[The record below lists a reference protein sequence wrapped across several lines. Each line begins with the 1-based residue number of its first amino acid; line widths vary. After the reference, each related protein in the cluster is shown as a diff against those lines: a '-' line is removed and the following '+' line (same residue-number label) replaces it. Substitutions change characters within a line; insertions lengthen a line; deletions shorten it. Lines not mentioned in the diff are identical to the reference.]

1 METETLG
8 TTESRRLHILEP
20 HEVVALYARPSFTPD
35 EQQHYFT
42 LAPAEQAACAELRSL
57 ASQVAFIL
65 QLGYFKAKQLFFAF
79 TFAEV
84 AADVAAILSRHFPT
98 TPEPAWEPLAEPTIR
113 KQRVRI
119 LELLGYRR
127 CRAAEREQA
136 ALHARKLA
144 QISSKP
150 VYIFRELLQFFA
162 EQHIVAPGYSA
173 VQNLVSHAV
182 TFEQQRLIAIL
193 QHALVAADTTALD
206 ALLAQTDERYRV
218 TWLKQEP
225 ADMTRDAMGEEIE
238 RATLLRPLAALA
250 ERVIPALAISR
261 EAVAYYASLIN
272 YYAAARLLQ
281 LDRWVIYLYLLCFV
295 YHRSRRCNDRIL
307 TALIHGVKSFAD
319 EAREKAKSQ
328 AGAQR
333 EQREKDVAKASDVLG
348 LFLVD
353 PPDPSEPFVHS
364 QARAFAILDRP
375 RLARVVAYL
384 ATNAPVDQLTL
395 QWEAIEAM
403 QQRWKT
409 TLRPLI
415 QAADLSATRAD
426 APLLEAVRFITGTL
440 GAGTSLGKRDPE
452 AFPSRWL
459 PVRQK
464 RYLYTQEP
472 GGRKQLIPDRYEF
485 LTYQRV
491 RNGVEA
497 GDVVCHCSVQF
508 RSFEDDLL
516 SDAQWQA
523 NAGLLTASGRTVLDR
538 PIREQLA
545 ELEVE
550 LEALIQE
557 VNARIAD
564 GSNTHITVRQ
574 QGGRTR
580 WTLPYPRSSESMN
593 HPIFDEIPQVDLS
606 QVLAFADEGCQ
617 MLDAFSHVLGRYSEA
632 GISPAVLRALVVAWG
647 TNMGLGRMGSI
658 SDISAHIL
666 ARASE
671 NYLSPETLKAAND
684 RVSNAIAALPITA
697 VYNLGGQRHSSSDG
711 QKFET
716 AIPTFNARSSW
727 KYFGL
732 NTGVVANTLL
742 VGNVPVNAQIIGAHE
757 HESYYVLD
765 LLLNNT
771 TTLQPAIHSTDTHG
785 TNQVNFALLHVFGFQ
800 FAPRY
805 RNVPEKVEKGLYG
818 FQHPRAYGELLLRP
832 IRKLKTELIFEEWD
846 NLRRI
851 FASLALKT
859 TTQSII
865 VRKLNAYA
873 RRNKT
878 SQALQEY
885 DHIFR
890 SRYLLR
896 YIDSPPLRQF
906 VQRALNRGENYHQL
920 RRAVSHA
927 NFGKLRYRTAEEQVL
942 WSECNRLLTNCIIY
956 YNSVILSRI
965 LEAKL
970 AAGDTVGAE
979 RLAHVSPVAWQHI
992 NFYGRYEF
1000 TTRASPI
1007 DIDALVAT
1015 AAQRPIPDGGEGLEM
1030 V

>member
-20 HEVVALYARPSFTPD
+20 HEVAALYARPNFTPN

-42 LAPAEQAACAELRSL
+42 LTPAEQAACAELRSL

-84 AADVAAILSRHFPT
+84 ADDIAAILARHFPT
-98 TPEPAWEPLAEPTIR
+98 ATQPAWEPLAEPTIR
-113 KQRVRI
+113 KQRARI
-119 LELLGYRR
+119 LELLDYRR
-127 CRAAEREQA
+127 CRVTERKQA

-162 EQHIVAPGYSA
+162 EQRIVAPGYSA
-173 VQNLVSHAV
+173 IQNLVSQAV

-193 QHALVAADTTALD
+193 QQALAAADTTALD

-218 TWLKQEP
+218 TWLKQQP

-238 RATLLRPLAALA
+238 RATLLRPLATLA
-250 ERVIPALAISR
+250 ERIIPALAISR

-307 TALIHGVKSFAD
+307 TALIHGVKSFTD

-333 EQREKDVAKASDVLG
+333 EQREEDVAKASDVLG
-348 LFLVD
+348 LFLID
-353 PPDPSEPFVHS
+353 PPDPGEPFVRS

-384 ATNAPVDQLTL
+384 ATRAPVDQLTL

-403 QQRWKT
+403 QQRC
-409 TLRPLI
+409 
-415 QAADLSATRAD
+415 
-426 APLLEAVRFITGTL
+426 GTL
-440 GAGTSLGKRDPE
+440 EAGTSLGKRDPE

-472 GGRKQLIPDRYEF
+472 GGRKRLIPDRYEF

-497 GDVVCHCSVQF
+497 GDVVCQRSVQF

-516 SDAQWQA
+516 SDEQWQA
-523 NAGLLTASGRTVLDR
+523 NAELLTASGRTVLDR

-545 ELEVE
+545 ELEDE

-580 WTLPYPRSSESMN
+580 WTLPYPRSSEPVN

-606 QVLAFADEGCQ
+606 RVLAFADEGCQ
-617 MLDAFSHVLGRYSEA
+617 ILDAFSHVLGRYSEA
-632 GISPAVLRALVVAWG
+632 GIPSAVLRASVVAWG

-684 RVSNAIAALPITA
+684 RVSNSIAALPITA

-805 RNVPEKVEKGLYG
+805 RNFPERVRTGLYG

-865 VRKLNAYA
+865 VRKLNAYT

-890 SRYLLR
+890 SIYLLR

-906 VQRALNRGENYHQL
+906 VQRALNRGENYNQL

-970 AAGDTVGAE
+970 AAGDMAGAE

-1015 AAQRPIPDGGEGLEM
+1015 AAQRPIPGDGEGLEM

>member
-1 METETLG
+1 METATSG

-20 HEVVALYARPSFTPD
+20 HEIAALYARPAFTPD
-35 EQQHYFT
+35 EQQYYFT
-42 LAPAEQAACAELRSL
+42 LTEAEQAACADLRSVV
-57 ASQVAFIL
+57 SHVGFIL
-65 QLGYFKAKQLFFAF
+65 QLGYFKAKHLFFAF
-79 TFAEV
+79 TFTEV
-84 AADVAAILSRHFPT
+84 ADDVAAILSRHFPT
-98 TPEPAWEPLAEPTIR
+98 VSEPAWEPLSEPTIR
-113 KQRVRI
+113 TQRIRI

-127 CRAAEREQA
+127 CRAPERQLGT
-136 ALHARKLA
+136 LHTRKLA

-150 VYIFRELLQFFA
+150 VYLFRELLQFFA
-162 EQHIVAPGYSA
+162 EQRIVAPGYT
-173 VQNLVSHAV
+173 VMQNLVSHAV
-182 TFEQQRLIAIL
+182 LFEQQRLTAML
-193 QHALVAADTTALD
+193 QRSLQAADTAALD
-206 ALLAQTDERYRV
+206 ALVAQTEERALITR
-218 TWLKQEP
+218 LKQEP
-225 ADMTRDAMGEEIE
+225 ADMTRDAMREEIA
-238 RATLLRPLAALA
+238 RATRMRPLAALA
-250 ERVIPALAISR
+250 ERVIPALAISP
-261 EAVAYYASLIN
+261 EAVASYAALIS
-272 YYAAARLLQ
+272 YYAAGRLLQ

-295 YHRSRRCNDRIL
+295 HHRSRRCNDRIL
-307 TALIHGVKSFAD
+307 TAFIHGVTVFTD
-319 EAREKAKSQ
+319 ESREQARSQ
-328 AGAQR
+328 AVTQR
-333 EQREKDVAKASDVLG
+333 EQRDEDVVKASGVLQ
-348 LFLVD
+348 LFLTD
-353 PPDPSEPFVHS
+353 PPTPSEPFAAT
-364 QARAFAILDRP
+364 QARAFAILDRAH
-375 RLARVVAYL
+375 LARVVTYL
-384 ATNAPVDQLTL
+384 ATNAPVDEQAL
-395 QWEAIEAM
+395 QWEAIEKM

-409 TLRPLI
+409 TLRPLM

-426 APLLEAVRFITGTL
+426 APLLEAVRFITGIL
-440 GAGTSLGKRDPE
+440 AAGTSLGKRDPGT
-452 AFPSRWL
+452 FPSRWI

-472 GGRKQLIPDRYEF
+472 GDRKRIIPDRYEF

-497 GDVVCHCSVQF
+497 GDVVCHRSVQF

-516 SDAQWQA
+516 SDAQWKA
-523 NAGLLTASGRTVLDR
+523 NAELLTASGRTMLDR
-538 PIREQLA
+538 PIRDQLA

-550 LEALIQE
+550 LETCIQE
-557 VNARIAD
+557 VNARIAN
-564 GSNTHITVRQ
+564 GSNTHINLRQ
-574 QGGRTR
+574 QGEHTR
-580 WTLPYPRSSESMN
+580 WTLPYPRSSEPVN
-593 HPIFDEIPQVDLS
+593 HPIFDAIPHVDLS
-606 QVLAFADEGCQ
+606 RVLAFADDGCQ
-617 MLDAFSHVLGRYSEA
+617 MREAFTHVLGRYGAVEPAS
-632 GISPAVLRALVVAWG
+632 AVLRACLVAWG
-647 TNMGLGRMGSI
+647 TNMGLGRMGDI
-658 SDISAHIL
+658 SDISTHIL

-697 VYNLGGQRHSSSDG
+697 ASHLGGQRHSSSDG

-732 NTGVVANTLL
+732 NQGVVADTLL

-805 RNVPEKVEKGLYG
+805 RNFPKKVKTGLYG
-818 FQHPRAYGELLLRP
+818 FQHPRAYADLLLRP
-832 IRKLKTELIFEEWD
+832 IRKLKTELIMAEWD

-878 SQALQEY
+878 CQALQEY
-885 DHIFR
+885 DHIFC
-890 SRYLLR
+890 SRYLLE
-896 YIDSPPLRQF
+896 YVDSPPLRQF

-920 RRAVSHA
+920 RRAVAHA
-927 NFGKLRYRTAEEQVL
+927 NFGKLRYRTAAEQVL

-956 YNSVILSRI
+956 YNSAILSRI

-970 AAGDTVGAE
+970 ATGDTVGV
-979 RLAHVSPVAWQHI
+979 AHMAHISPVAWQHI

-1000 TTRASPI
+1000 TTGASPI
-1007 DIDALVAT
+1007 NIDALVAM
-1015 AAQRPIPDGGEGLEM
+1015 AVLKPIQGVEEG